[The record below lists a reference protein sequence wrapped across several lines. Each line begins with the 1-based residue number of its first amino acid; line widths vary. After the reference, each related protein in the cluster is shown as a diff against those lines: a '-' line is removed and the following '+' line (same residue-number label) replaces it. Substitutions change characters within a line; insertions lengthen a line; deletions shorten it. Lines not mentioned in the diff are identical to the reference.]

1 MALLMDLELCLF
13 HMLSVASSFFYMF
26 QVGCKMGCKFC
37 ATGSM
42 GFKSNLSSGEIV
54 EQLVHALSFSRIRN
68 VVFMVYTSVSSSYST
83 YFGWMF
89 IFKCNFILG
98 NFRILVLLLE
108 YGGIAISFLSW
119 NTFQYDFFLERHWCR
134 WDIWNLYVVLL

>member
-13 HMLSVASSFFYMF
+13 HMLIFFYMF

-83 YFGWMF
+83 CYG
-89 IFKCNFILG
+89 CNFLLG
-98 NFRILVLLLE
+98 NFRIL
-108 YGGIAISFLSW
+108 GIVVG
-119 NTFQYDFFLERHWCR
+119 
-134 WDIWNLYVVLL
+134 IWGHCNFIYILK